1 MAKRK
6 DQIRRAKT
14 REAVQAYREK
24 KWAQGLAE
32 VRGIWAPIDAQ
43 GQLKEDARILLQVY
57 GDADLHPA
65 LRLALSKL
73 GEFLKQKEEGG
84 P

>member
-1 MAKRK
+1 MARRK

-24 KWAQGLAE
+24 KREAGLAE
-32 VRGIWAPIDAQ
+32 VRGIWAPIGAQ
-43 GQLKEDARILLQVY
+43 DQLKEDAKILLQVY

-65 LRLALSKL
+65 LCLALSKL